1 MFNLDNWRITLL
13 KIIGSI
19 GLGAMGGSYAKHLL
33 KNNYRVFGIDP
44 DNDNSKSFTSLGG
57 IILNNIRDLISKSD
71 VIILSLPTV
80 PIFQE
85 IIKEIEKCKS
95 FSDPKVIIDM
105 NTISLEDKLDAKNK
119 LEKLNI
125 SIIDAPVSG
134 TGAQAKTKDL
144 VVMSSGNEKIVSEC
158 EDIFNSFARKNIF
171 VGEFGNGIKFKI
183 LANLLV
189 TVHNTVTAE
198 ALLLG
203 QKVGLDSQKIYEV
216 LNAGAAT
223 SVMLDKRM
231 PLMINENYEP
241 ATASMRIF
249 LKDIDVISSFLKD
262 NNLISPTFEAA
273 ANLYNQSKTN
283 IPITYDTAAIFEQL
297 KINNK

>member
-1 MFNLDNWRITLL
+1 MKT
-13 KIIGSI
+13 IGSI
-19 GLGAMGGSYAKHLL
+19 GLGAMGGSYAKFLIED
-33 KNNYRVFGIDP
+33 NYTVYGVDP
-44 DNDNSKSFTSLGG
+44 DTQNAEIFISLGG
-57 IILNNIRDLISKSD
+57 VLLNNISELLDKSN

-80 PIFQE
+80 PIFKE
-85 IIKEIEKCKS
+85 VINEIEVNGKS
-95 FSDPKVIIDM
+95 NESKILVDM
-105 NTISLEDKLDAKNK
+105 NTISLDDKIETKNK

-125 SIIDAPVSG
+125 SMVDAPVSG
-134 TGAQAKTKDL
+134 TGAQAKVKDI
-144 VVMSSGNEKIVSEC
+144 VVMSSGDKIIVDEC
-158 EDIFNSFARKNIF
+158 DEIFKSFSKQNIY

-203 QKVGLDSQKIYEV
+203 QKAGLEEKMIYEV

-231 PLMINENYEP
+231 PLMINKNYEP

-249 LKDIDVISSFLKD
+249 LKDIDVITDYLKS
-262 NNLISPTFEAA
+262 NNLSSPTFEAA
-273 ANLYNQSKTN
+273 ANLYNQSKEN
-283 IPITYDTAAIFEQL
+283 IPITHDTAAIYEQL
-297 KINNK
+297 KNNNE

>member
-1 MFNLDNWRITLL
+1 MKT
-13 KIIGSI
+13 IGSI
-19 GLGAMGGSYAKHLL
+19 GLGAMGGSYAKFLIED
-33 KNNYRVFGIDP
+33 NYTVYGVDP
-44 DNDNSKSFTSLGG
+44 DTQNAEIFTSLGG
-57 IILNNIRDLISKSD
+57 VLLNNISELVDKCN

-80 PIFQE
+80 PIFKE
-85 IIKEIEKCKS
+85 VINEIEVNGKS
-95 FSDPKVIIDM
+95 NESKILVDM
-105 NTISLEDKLDAKNK
+105 NTISLDDKIETKNK

-125 SIIDAPVSG
+125 SMVDAPVSG
-134 TGAQAKTKDL
+134 TGAQAKVKDI
-144 VVMSSGNEKIVSEC
+144 VVMSSGDKTTVEKY
-158 EDIFNSFARKNIF
+158 DGIFRSFSKQNIY

-203 QKVGLDSQKIYEV
+203 QKVGLEEKMIYEV

-231 PLMINENYEP
+231 PLMINKNYEP

-249 LKDIDVISSFLKD
+249 LKDIDVITDYLKS
-262 NNLISPTFEAA
+262 NNISSPTFEAA
-273 ANLYNQSKTN
+273 ANLYNQSKEN
-283 IPITYDTAAIFEQL
+283 IPITYDTAAIYEQL
-297 KINNK
+297 KTNNE

>member
-1 MFNLDNWRITLL
+1 M
-13 KIIGSI
+13 KVIGLI

-33 KNNYRVFGIDP
+33 SSGYEVFGVDP
-44 DNDNSKSFTSLGG
+44 DKSNSSLFVSSGG
-57 IILNNIRDLISKSD
+57 IIVSDINDLMSKCK

-80 PIFQE
+80 PIFKDVVNQF
-85 IIKEIEKCKS
+85 EKNNS
-95 FSDPKVIIDM
+95 VSMTEVVIDM

-119 LEKLNI
+119 LSKLNI
-125 SIIDAPVSG
+125 ELIDAPVSG
-134 TGAQAKTKDL
+134 TGAQAKSKDL
-144 VVMSSGNEKIVSEC
+144 VVMSSGSEKIVSDC
-158 EDIFNSFARKNIF
+158 EEIFNSFARKNIY

-203 QKVGLDSQKIYEV
+203 QRAGLDEKMIYSV

-231 PLMINENYEP
+231 PLMINKEYEP

-249 LKDIDVISSFLKD
+249 LKDIDVITQFLKN
-262 NNLISPTFEAA
+262 NNLNSPTFEAA
-273 ANLYNQSKTN
+273 ANLYNQSKEN

-297 KINNK
+297 KINNE

>member
-1 MFNLDNWRITLL
+1 MKT
-13 KIIGSI
+13 IGSI
-19 GLGAMGGSYAKHLL
+19 GLGAMGGSYAKFLIED
-33 KNNYRVFGIDP
+33 NYTVYGVDP
-44 DNDNSKSFTSLGG
+44 DTQNAELFTSLGG
-57 IILNNIRDLISKSD
+57 VLLNNISDLIDKSD

-80 PIFQE
+80 PIFKE
-85 IIKEIEKCKS
+85 VINEIEVNGKS
-95 FSDPKVIIDM
+95 NELKILIDM
-105 NTISLEDKLDAKNK
+105 NTISLNDKIETKNK

-125 SIIDAPVSG
+125 NMVDAPVSG
-134 TGAQAKTKDL
+134 TGAQAKVKDI
-144 VVMSSGNEKIVSEC
+144 VVMSSGDKTIVDEC
-158 EDIFNSFARKNIF
+158 DDIFRSFSKQNIY

-203 QKVGLDSQKIYEV
+203 QKAGLEERMIYEV

-231 PLMINENYEP
+231 PLMINKNYEP

-249 LKDIDVISSFLKD
+249 LKDIDVITDYLKS
-262 NNLISPTFEAA
+262 NNLNSPTFEAA
-273 ANLYNQSKTN
+273 ANLYNQSKEN
-283 IPITYDTAAIFEQL
+283 IPITYDTAAIYEQL
-297 KINNK
+297 KTNNE